1 MNRWCEWPL
10 AGLLGTALLTGSL
23 SGCGGSVEGTPTAPE
38 AIKVMIG
45 RPTAKEVTDYQDFTG
60 RIEAVASVEIRARV
74 AGYLKKI
81 DFDPAIDRGAEVK
94 EGDLLFEIDERPFK
108 IALQNADAQL
118 LQAQAKLKTS
128 TAELERVQRLIDRD
142 AATQS
147 DLDRTTGSKLLAEAE
162 IQSANAAIDQAKLD
176 LEFSKITSPL
186 TGRISRNLVSV
197 GDLITASTGKL
208 TTVVS
213 VDPVYVYFDM
223 DESTLQRIQTAMR
236 EGKLKGPM
244 EGEIPVLMGLGSEEG
259 YPYRGR
265 LDFIENQ
272 VDPNTGTIRVRGV
285 FANPKTERGP
295 RPLAPGYFARVR
307 LPLGEPHPAVLVP
320 ERAIGR
326 DLGQPFVYVVDGENR
341 VVFRKVTLGSLQD
354 GLRVLT
360 EGLSGGEQIIVN
372 GLQRVRAGVK
382 VADATPAGNPAA
394 PPAETPAAA
403 PESKPAAES
412 AKPST

>member
-147 DLDRTTGSKLLAEAE
+147 DLDRTTGAKLLAEAE
-162 IQSANAAIDQAKLD
+162 IQAGNAAIDQAKLD
-176 LEFSKITSPL
+176 LEFSRITSPV

-223 DESTLQRIQTAMR
+223 DESTLQRLQKAMK

>member
-1 MNRWCEWPL
+1 MNRWCDWPL
-10 AGLLGTALLTGSL
+10 AGLLGAALLTGSL
-23 SGCGGSVEGTPTAPE
+23 SGCGGSAEGTPLAPE
-38 AIKVMIG
+38 AVKVMLG

-74 AGYLKKI
+74 TGYLTKI
-81 DFDPAIDRGAEVK
+81 DFDPSIDRGAEIK

-108 IALQNADAQL
+108 IALQNAEAQL
-118 LQAQAKLKTS
+118 LQAQAKFKTS
-128 TAELERVQRLIDRD
+128 SAELERVQRLFERD

-162 IQSANAAIDQAKLD
+162 IQAGNAAIDQAKLD
-176 LEFSKITSPL
+176 LEFSRITSPV

-197 GDLITASTGKL
+197 GDLITSSTGKL

-223 DESTLQRIQTAMR
+223 DESTLQQLQKAMK

-285 FANPKTERGP
+285 FANAKTERGP

-307 LPLGEPHPAVLVP
+307 LPLGEPHAAVLVA

-341 VVFRKVTLGSLQD
+341 VVFRKVTLGALHD

-360 EGLSGGEQIIVN
+360 DGLSGGEQIVVN

-382 VADATPAGNPAA
+382 VADASPPSSA
-394 PPAETPAAA
+394 PPA
-403 PESKPAAES
+403 ESKPAAEA
-412 AKPST
+412 AKTPAAPST

>member
-162 IQSANAAIDQAKLD
+162 IQAANAAIDQAKLD

-244 EGEIPVLMGLGSEEG
+244 EGEISVLMGLGSEEG

>member
-244 EGEIPVLMGLGSEEG
+244 EGEISVLMGLGSEEG

-272 VDPNTGTIRVRGV
+272 VDPNTGTIRVRGD

-326 DLGQPFVYVVDGENR
+326 DLGQPFVYVVDSENR

-360 EGLSGGEQIIVN
+360 EGLSGGEQVIVN

-382 VADATPAGNPAA
+382 VADATPAGTPAA
-394 PPAETPAAA
+394 PAAETPAAA